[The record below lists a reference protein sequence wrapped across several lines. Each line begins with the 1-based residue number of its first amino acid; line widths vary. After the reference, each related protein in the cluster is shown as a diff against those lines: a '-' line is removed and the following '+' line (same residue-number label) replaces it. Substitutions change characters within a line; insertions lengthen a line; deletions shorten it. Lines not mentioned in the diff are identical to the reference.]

1 MSYIRSGGP
10 LFYFEGES
18 KLYVF
23 PSASKKGKKMIGYI
37 EDYDTEYNDN
47 ASFAELIVNIV
58 FRQTNDEK
66 YAWKIAGVLAKKLNI
81 KRRKHPLTDREW
93 EKEWKKLLSKDKDGI
108 NKSKG

>member
-10 LFYFEGES
+10 LIYFEGES

-23 PSASKKGKKMIGYI
+23 PSASKKGKKMMGYI

-47 ASFAELIVNIV
+47 ASFAELIVNII
-58 FRQTNDEK
+58 FRETNDKE
-66 YAWKIAGVLAKKLNI
+66 YAWKIAGVLADKLKI
-81 KRRKHPLTDREW
+81 KLREHPLTDKGW
-93 EKEWKKLLSKDKDGI
+93 EKEWKKLLKKDKDGI